1 MVRTKK
7 ITFEELIHLKNK
19 IHNENVKGSEDDSIK
34 SKCTILVFFKEIIS
48 NLEMINEYM
57 NILRTKGSSL
67 PIKIS
72 IKINIR
78 DNKPTIKYYLA
89 DNQTEFN
96 KIRDFLF
103 DAKNKYIEQLDSIYK
118 KDLNI
123 RFLYGKELRSIM
135 KHLDSDLNIDS
146 FLRYILNDKNNNKT
160 INEGYKA
167 IKRNVTD
174 YINQYEIYNQN
185 SLDGISAY
193 INSLFTRNNNTIE
206 NHLDNMKNVTTNDI
220 NYKGIFLH
228 NIK

>member
-1 MVRTKK
+1 
-7 ITFEELIHLKNK
+7 
-19 IHNENVKGSEDDSIK
+19 
-34 SKCTILVFFKEIIS
+34 
-48 NLEMINEYM
+48 
-57 NILRTKGSSL
+57 
-67 PIKIS
+67 
-72 IKINIR
+72 
-78 DNKPTIKYYLA
+78 
-89 DNQTEFN
+89 
-96 KIRDFLF
+96 
-103 DAKNKYIEQLDSIYK
+103 
-118 KDLNI
+118 
-123 RFLYGKELRSIM
+123 M

-206 NHLDNMKNVTTNDI
+206 NHFDNMKIVTTNDI